1 MNDSSHI
8 RAGAPNV
15 AAWFTRVGLPLPPA
29 EIDTLD
35 AVLRRQGLLLGA
47 AIEAIE
53 RWSMAAA
60 FVRASERDCAW
71 WDQEEAERERLWEIA
86 AATHGESALL
96 EALDAVREDVAATVQ
111 KAAREAMAR
120 AGVEDPELLREAVA
134 ATLLAAHQDALTRLA
149 GEGGDHFFA
158 IKYRLFVAG
167 RWPLGLQGGRFGV
180 F

>member
-1 MNDSSHI
+1 MNDSTHF

-47 AIEAIE
+47 AIEVVE
-53 RWSMAAA
+53 RWSTAAA

-86 AATHGESALL
+86 AAAHGEHALL
-96 EALDAVREDVAATVQ
+96 DALDAVRDGIAAAVHAS
-111 KAAREAMAR
+111 AADAMSR
-120 AGVEDPELLREAVA
+120 AGVDDPDLLREAVA
-134 ATLLAAHQDALTRLA
+134 AALLAAHQDALTRLA
-149 GEGGDHFFA
+149 GEGNDHFFA
-158 IKYRLFVAG
+158 IKYRLFFEG